1 MLRRINIRLRALR
14 LADLVDDHCVSPA
27 LSLLAHPPSRD
38 TAEVVAEW
46 LSLAVRGE
54 LVEHQE
60 NHGVTAVVDYA
71 ENILGWV
78 AGSSRDC
85 GVVSLVGPLPGQPHV
100 VLPQHP
106 VGLEGQLVD
115 VSPHTLIGPVS
126 PVGVAGNMAGEDI
139 ATEEVAKVQVSTSNP
154 ALYLRTLVEVLDIGR
169 ILRSFPCWTE
179 L

>member
-14 LADLVDDHCVSPA
+14 LTDLVDDHCVSPT

-38 TAEVVAEW
+38 TAEVVAEC

-60 NHGVTAVVDYA
+60 NHGVAAVVDYA
-71 ENILGWV
+71 ENILGRV

-85 GVVSLVGPLPGQPHV
+85 GVVSLVRSLPGQPHV

-106 VGLEGQLVD
+106 VGLEGQLIN
-115 VSPHTLIGPVS
+115 VSLD
-126 PVGVAGNMAGEDI
+126 AL
-139 ATEEVAKVQVSTSNP
+139 VSTWF
-154 ALYLRTLVEVLDIGR
+154 TLL
-169 ILRSFPCWTE
+169 
-179 L
+179 